1 MTIEFPYT
9 RLHAYQAAT
18 AFVVTVDVLTATLP
32 RGRAYLVDQ
41 LRRAATSIQANIA
54 EGAGEFSPPDK
65 ARFYRM
71 ALRSATECGAL
82 LDQCSDLKLS
92 DEDAVFEAKVLLSRI
107 VGMTTRL
114 VKRFGSG

>member
-18 AFVVTVDVLTATLP
+18 AFVVTVDIITASLP
-32 RGRAYLVDQ
+32 RGRAYLVDR

-54 EGAGEFSPPDK
+54 EGAGEFSAPDK

-71 ALRSATECGAL
+71 ALRSAVECGAL
-82 LDQCSDLKLS
+82 LAINAKSCGSRMRTPCTKRACCSIAS
-92 DEDAVFEAKVLLSRI
+92 WE
-107 VGMTTRL
+107 
-114 VKRFGSG
+114 